1 MLHVL
6 AYDCHLAL
14 QALTHLSPVW
24 LVQLTK
30 TRMLFSCAA
39 AAAGEGAYG
48 KVFEGLNKH
57 TGELMAVKALQLL
70 GRPDSEAVQTQLQE
84 LTQVRLCC
92 IVRWCAAVSGL
103 EVRNIVSC
111 AHAT

>member
-1 MLHVL
+1 VY
-6 AYDCHLAL
+6 ARA
-14 QALTHLSPVW
+14 A
-24 LVQLTK
+24 
-30 TRMLFSCAA
+30 AA

-84 LTQVRLCC
+84 LTQVRRCTRDDASVLLP
-92 IVRWCAAVSGL
+92 AVQF
-103 EVRNIVSC
+103 
-111 AHAT
+111 

>member
-1 MLHVL
+1 VH
-6 AYDCHLAL
+6 ACA
-14 QALTHLSPVW
+14 A
-24 LVQLTK
+24 
-30 TRMLFSCAA
+30 AA

-84 LTQVRLCC
+84 LTQVCC
-92 IVRWCAAVSGL
+92 CALSAAYVGL
-103 EVRNIVSC
+103 RAVRNSSLHRC
-111 AHAT
+111 